1 MINFLFQIITFF
13 IFKPGNGSDAGTLK
27 TTAKREGDYYILN
40 GTKQFISG
48 GSKSGVYLI
57 MCRTGDSNSGPK
69 GISCILVEDKTPG
82 LNFGKKESKVGWNSQ
97 PTCQVILDNCRVP
110 AKNIIGKEGQGFPIA
125 MKGLNGGRI
134 NIASCSLGAAQAS
147 INASIDYMHTRKQ
160 FNKTLD
166 QFQHL
171 QFKLAEMAT
180 DLMAS
185 RLLVRNAAVALQN
198 QHKDLVTLCSMAK
211 LFTTENC
218 FNICNEALQIHGG
231 YGYLKDYPVQQYMR
245 DCRVHMI
252 LEGTNE
258 IMRMI
263 VARNLLFSA

>member
-1 MINFLFQIITFF
+1 MENC
-13 IFKPGNGSDAGTLK
+13 KVP
-27 TTAKREGDYYILN
+27 
-40 GTKQFISG
+40 
-48 GSKSGVYLI
+48 V
-57 MCRTGDSNSGPK
+57 SN
-69 GISCILVEDKTPG
+69 L
-82 LNFGKKESKVGWNSQ
+82 
-97 PTCQVILDNCRVP
+97 
-110 AKNIIGKEGQGFPIA
+110 IGKEGQGFSIA

-160 FNKTLD
+160 FNKSLD

-171 QFKLAEMAT
+171 QFKLADMAT

-185 RLLVRNAAVALQN
+185 RLMVRNAALALQS
-198 QHKDLVTLCSMAK
+198 QHKDLVMLCSMAK
-211 LFTTENC
+211 VFTTEKC
-218 FNICNEALQIHGG
+218 FEICNQALQIHGG

-263 VARNLLFSA
+263 ISRNLLFSA